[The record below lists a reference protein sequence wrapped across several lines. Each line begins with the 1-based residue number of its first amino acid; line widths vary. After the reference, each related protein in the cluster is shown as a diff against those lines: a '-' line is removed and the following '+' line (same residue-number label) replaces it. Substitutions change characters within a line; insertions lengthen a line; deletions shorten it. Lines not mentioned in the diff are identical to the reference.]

1 MFEAGPAL
9 CQLVDI
15 WRLEVVRPVAAHA
28 ANAKVVRKNED
39 DVRLLR
45 IGTGGC
51 RRLRRRKSKSNEKE
65 RGRFHV
71 DDVGGI
77 KSPAGSAATC
87 ADPLRKEH
95 PPQEKVAAA
104 RSFALPES
112 AGGIL
117 DGGFVAGDWNLF
129 ADQVLFHEEQ
139 IAQERQRDTRH
150 QPGQRWMPLPGWAQL
165 V

>member
-1 MFEAGPAL
+1 
-9 CQLVDI
+9 
-15 WRLEVVRPVAAHA
+15 
-28 ANAKVVRKNED
+28 
-39 DVRLLR
+39 
-45 IGTGGC
+45 
-51 RRLRRRKSKSNEKE
+51 
-65 RGRFHV
+65 V